1 MLRPTKPK
9 RAARPRPDAALFD
22 VYSLVF
28 RAFHALPPMN
38 TTAGLPTSALYGFC
52 SLLLKVL
59 REQKPRG
66 AAFAVDAP
74 ARTFR
79 RERFEEYKAGRARA
93 PSDLVRQ
100 LERLP
105 EIYAGFGFPAFCVPG
120 FEADDVLATL
130 AGRLHSQE
138 KSVLIVSGDRDMLQL
153 VNERAQVWFA
163 GARGKEAMLFDP
175 AAIVERFG
183 LGPEKLPSYAA
194 LVGDAS
200 DNLVGAPGIGPK
212 TAARLILEHGSVSAL
227 LERLEAIQPEKVRE
241 ALRGS
246 AERLRLNEE
255 LTRLRADVPLE
266 AGPLV
271 QPLGAEARERLR
283 LLFEALEF
291 KSLIPRLDVIA
302 GELDADAALA

>member
-1 MLRPTKPK
+1 MPKPTKPK
-9 RAARPRPDAALFD
+9 RTAPPRPDAVLFD
-22 VYSLVF
+22 TYSLVF
-28 RAFHALPPMN
+28 RAFHALPMMN
-38 TTAGLPTSALYGFC
+38 TAAGLPTSALYGFC
-52 SLLLKVL
+52 ALVLKVL

-130 AGRLHSQE
+130 TGRLQAEE
-138 KSVLIVSGDRDMLQL
+138 KRVLIVTGDRDMLQL

-163 GARGKEAMLFDP
+163 GARAGATLLIHGDRG
-175 AAIVERFG
+175 ALG
-183 LGPEKLPSYAA
+183 LGPDKLASYAA

-200 DNLVGAPGIGPK
+200 DNLEGAPGIGPK
-212 TAARLILEHGSVSAL
+212 TAAKLILEYGSVHSL
-227 LERLEAIQPEKVRE
+227 LEHLDAIQPEKVRE
-241 ALRGS
+241 ALRTS

-266 AGPLV
+266 PGPLV
-271 QPLGAEARERLR
+271 QPLGVESRERLR
-283 LLFEALEF
+283 RLFEALEF
-291 KSLIPRLDVIA
+291 KSLLPRLDVIA
-302 GELDADAALA
+302 RELEADAESPSV

>member
-1 MLRPTKPK
+1 MPPATKPK

-22 VYSLVF
+22 TYSLVF
-28 RAFHALPPMN
+28 RAFHALPMMN
-38 TTAGLPTSALYGFC
+38 TAAGVPTSALYGFC
-52 SLLLKVL
+52 SLVLKVL
-59 REQKPRG
+59 REQKPG
-66 AAFAVDAP
+66 GVAFAVDAP

-105 EIYAGFGFPAFCVPG
+105 ELYAAFGFPAFCVPG

-130 AGRLHSQE
+130 ATRLQADE
-138 KSVLIVSGDRDMLQL
+138 QRVLIVSGDRDMLQL
-153 VNERAQVWFA
+153 VNERATVWFA
-163 GARGKEAMLFDP
+163 GARGKEATLFDP
-175 AAIVERFG
+175 PAIVERFG
-183 LGPEKLPSYAA
+183 LGADKLPSYAA

-200 DNLVGAPGIGPK
+200 DNLEGAPGIGPK
-212 TAARLILEHGSVSAL
+212 TAARLILEHGSVAAL
-227 LERLEAIQPEKVRE
+227 LEHLELVQPEKVRE
-241 ALRGS
+241 ALRSS

-271 QPLGAEARERLR
+271 LPLGAESRARLR
-283 LLFEALEF
+283 VLFEALEF

-302 GELDADAALA
+302 RELEEAAANA